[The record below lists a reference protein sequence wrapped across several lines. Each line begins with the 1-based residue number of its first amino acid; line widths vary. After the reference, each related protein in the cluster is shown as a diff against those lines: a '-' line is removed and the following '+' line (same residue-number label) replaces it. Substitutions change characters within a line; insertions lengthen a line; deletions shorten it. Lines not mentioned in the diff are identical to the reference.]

1 MPTRGRLRRVFQ
13 KGLWAQLRTSP
24 HQQQIHLKV
33 KDSISLKGQAQGNRH
48 ELNPAYLAPSRRA
61 SPPPPLHTHTFLVF
75 GNPFLSWVLFSGRG
89 WWK

>member
-33 KDSISLKGQAQGNRH
+33 RDSISLREQTQGNRR
-48 ELNPAYLAPSRRA
+48 ELNSAYLVPLASAPA
-61 SPPPPLHTHTFLVF
+61 
-75 GNPFLSWVLFSGRG
+75 PFHIF
-89 WWK
+89 